1 MGAGLVRRLDVVV
14 LVMCRAE
21 GGAEMGPGRVAGRGP
36 APHEGRGGPDQGVE
50 VAMKKQDRFG

>member
-1 MGAGLVRRLDVVV
+1 MVRRLDVVV

-21 GGAEMGPGRVAGRGP
+21 GGAEMGPVRVAGRGP

-50 VAMKKQDRFG
+50 VAMKKQDKFG